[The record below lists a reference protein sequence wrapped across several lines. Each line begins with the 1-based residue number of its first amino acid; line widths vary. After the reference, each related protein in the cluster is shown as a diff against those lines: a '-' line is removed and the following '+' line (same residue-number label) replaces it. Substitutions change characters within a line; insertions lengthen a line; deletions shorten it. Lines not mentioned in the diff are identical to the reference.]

1 MESPNKYCNVKNRS
15 ASVVVYSIADSG
27 IRRSFAPGEVKK
39 VSYEELEKLTYQR
52 GGMEILTRFLQVQS
66 EDALHTFNMR
76 VEPEYH
82 MSEQDIARVM
92 TTGTLDEFLDML
104 DFAPNGVID
113 LVKRMA
119 VNPKN
124 PLQDYSKIEALKKK
138 TGLDV
143 AAALKN
149 IRAEQE
155 EEKKSID
162 DSSEVKRRVQKEAPA
177 TPTTRRTAPKYNV
190 VSKEEKAAE

>member
-27 IRRSFAPGEVKK
+27 IRRSFAPGEIKK

-177 TPTTRRTAPKYNV
+177 TPATRRTAPKYNV

>member
-15 ASVVVYSIADSG
+15 ASVVVYNIADSG

-92 TTGTLDEFLDML
+92 ATGTLDEFLDML

-143 AAALKN
+143 TAALKN

-162 DSSEVKRRVQKEAPA
+162 DSSEVKRRVQKETSAA
-177 TPTTRRTAPKYNV
+177 TATRRTAPKYNV

>member
-1 MESPNKYCNVKNRS
+1 
-15 ASVVVYSIADSG
+15 
-27 IRRSFAPGEVKK
+27 
-39 VSYEELEKLTYQR
+39 
-52 GGMEILTRFLQVQS
+52 MEILTRFLQVQS

-162 DSSEVKRRVQKEAPA
+162 DSSEVKRRVQKETPA
-177 TPTTRRTAPKYNV
+177 ATATRRTAPKYNV

>member
-162 DSSEVKRRVQKEAPA
+162 DSSEVKRRVQKETPA
-177 TPTTRRTAPKYNV
+177 ATTRRTAPKYNV

>member
-1 MESPNKYCNVKNRS
+1 
-15 ASVVVYSIADSG
+15 
-27 IRRSFAPGEVKK
+27 
-39 VSYEELEKLTYQR
+39 
-52 GGMEILTRFLQVQS
+52 
-66 EDALHTFNMR
+66 MR

-92 TTGTLDEFLDML
+92 ATGTLDEFLDML

-162 DSSEVKRRVQKEAPA
+162 DSGEVKRRVQKETPA
-177 TPTTRRTAPKYNV
+177 ATTTRRTAPKYNV